1 MECEID
7 HGYIR
12 SVRDDAIELV
22 RRSHEAVD
30 SASKIAK
37 RAGSTSAT
45 ALLAGKKGALWRVS
59 LMLFVECIFELRGR
73 LQEATQPNAE
83 LADSL
88 GACRLPISIRCV
100 SAASRSV
107 LATMLANGIVAS
119 IHDPL
124 WTSDDDTASSV
135 AVKSP
140 DDLTATDASRIIKVA
155 GDVAAAGSFSASEA
169 KSLISEID
177 VETSLAVRLLDL
189 TGSHR
194 RKEGGPALPGDPPVH
209 LLENAHRAWVSGAR
223 VDGLTT
229 KQCRVLRT
237 LLDAYE
243 EGRGL
248 TGKTLRARSKCGDAV
263 NILRS
268 LATSNKSWER
278 VIQFPGGAYKGG
290 YAVKWP
296 ETISESTTNP

>member
-22 RRSHEAVD
+22 RRSHEAVE
-30 SASKIAK
+30 SASRIAG
-37 RAGSTSAT
+37 RAGSTSST
-45 ALLAGKKGALWRVS
+45 ALLTGKKGALWRVS
-59 LMLFVECIFELRGR
+59 LVLFVECLFELRER
-73 LQEATQPNAE
+73 LQEAIPPNAD
-83 LADSL
+83 LAESL
-88 GACRLPISIRCV
+88 GACRTPMAIRGV
-100 SAASRSV
+100 SAASRSA
-107 LATMLANGIVAS
+107 LANMLASNIVAS

-124 WTSDDDTASSV
+124 WPSDDDTASSV

-140 DDLTATDASRIIKVA
+140 DALTPTDASRIIKIA
-155 GDVAAAGSFSASEA
+155 GDVAAAGNFLGSEA
-169 KSLISEID
+169 KSLIAEID
-177 VETSLAVRLLDL
+177 TETSLAVRLLDL
-189 TGSHR
+189 TGWHR
-194 RKEGGPALPGDPPVH
+194 RKEGGPALPGDPPIH
-209 LLENAHRAWVSGAR
+209 LLEKLHRAWVLGAR
-223 VDGLTT
+223 VEGLTT

-248 TGKTLRARSKCGDAV
+248 TGKMLRARSKCGDAV

-268 LATSNKSWER
+268 LATSNQSWEQ
-278 VIQFPGGAYKGG
+278 VIQLPGGAYKGG

-296 ETISESTTNP
+296 ETISKSTANP